1 MQEHQYIETF
11 WQMNPNWTEDVFVI
25 KKIKNT
31 FTWRQKTFIPY
42 NIQTLIEY
50 LNTLMENKVFERF
63 IKNKTETSNQREF
76 QS

>member
-31 FTWRQKTFIPY
+31 FTWR
-42 NIQTLIEY
+42 
-50 LNTLMENKVFERF
+50 
-63 IKNKTETSNQREF
+63 
-76 QS
+76 

>member
-31 FTWRQKTFIPY
+31 FTGT
-42 NIQTLIEY
+42 
-50 LNTLMENKVFERF
+50 
-63 IKNKTETSNQREF
+63 
-76 QS
+76 